1 MAGGC
6 RVSAHLVPG
15 VAHTGLTA
23 SPTLTQSIP
32 YATPTP
38 TTSPILHPLPRWGRR
53 WGELE
58 AEPTHLQLLSGP
70 VSSIFPGLW
79 PGQICRLHL
88 SGLLYTYSGPSLTTR
103 CLHPYQAILLT
114 ASCLHPCPS
123 PLHSLWQTLVAAHSS
138 GSLAPLPLLPSFSL
152 SLSLSFLCLPPS
164 IGASNHR
171 YP

>member
-1 MAGGC
+1 M
-6 RVSAHLVPG
+6 PG
-15 VAHTGLTA
+15 VS
-23 SPTLTQSIP
+23 SPGARGGSHRPHSQPHLDPVHPICHPNPHNISNP
-32 YATPTP
+32 VPTP
-38 TTSPILHPLPRWGRR
+38 TLGQEVERTPRSRTH
-53 WGELE
+53 
-58 AEPTHLQLLSGP
+58 THLQFLSGP

-79 PGQICRLHL
+79 PRQICRLHL
-88 SGLLYTYSGPSLTTR
+88 SGLLYTQPGPSLTTC

-123 PLHSLWQTLVAAHSS
+123 PLHSLWQTLVAAHCS
-138 GSLAPLPLLPSFSL
+138 GSLAPHPLLPSFSL